1 MNIGTDDYNLKFKY
15 TFLNQINDKL
25 KKVNNT
31 SEILEKEERKCFF
44 MAKIIENE
52 RRIVKLSVDDVL
64 NIVREYQRLTRKSCC
79 YNHTREILAQNNI
92 YIPEDV

>member
-1 MNIGTDDYNLKFKY
+1 
-15 TFLNQINDKL
+15 
-25 KKVNNT
+25 
-31 SEILEKEERKCFF
+31 

-92 YIPEDV
+92 YIHEDVYPKSTLNYIYGNFTHLILTPSNPILQRVRGG